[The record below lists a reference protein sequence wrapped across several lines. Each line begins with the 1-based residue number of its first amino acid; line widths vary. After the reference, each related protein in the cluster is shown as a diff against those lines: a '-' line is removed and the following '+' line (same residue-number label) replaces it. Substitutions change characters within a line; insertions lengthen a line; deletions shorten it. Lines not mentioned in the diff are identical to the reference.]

1 MGNGETDNR
10 QWRSAPGD
18 KGKSARRWVQ
28 RNDTR
33 IERVIDLLEANFGQ
47 PEQPGKRKALQ
58 VLVLT
63 ILSQNTTDLNAL
75 SAYESLMK
83 SFPPDGYDRPDQ
95 LDLPRDDEGNIDSVE
110 IRMSQ
115 VADTLPSPDW
125 DRVRSAP
132 VEDVKD
138 AIKTCGLQNTKGP
151 AIQNVLT
158 WLHEEHGRY
167 DLDALLTDCSA
178 GECIELLS
186 DIKGIGAKTAAVT
199 IMEATEKDTCPVDT
213 HVHRTATRIGL
224 VEPSGS
230 RNKTFRELN
239 EILPKGKGFSL
250 HHNLLTFGREIC
262 TSRNPSCDECFLNRI
277 CRYYRNEVQGDDM
290 TTKYT

>member
-1 MGNGETDNR
+1 MSDEQSHDNR
-10 QWRSAPGD
+10 WRSAPSE

-33 IERVIDLLEANFGQ
+33 IERVIDLLEANYGQ
-47 PEQPGKRKALQ
+47 PEQPGRRNALQ

-75 SAYESLMK
+75 NAYESLMK
-83 SFPPDGYDRPDQ
+83 SFPPDGYDRPEQ

-125 DRVRSAP
+125 DAVRTASSS
-132 VEDVKD
+132 DVKE

-151 AIQNVLT
+151 AIQNVLV
-158 WLHEEHGRY
+158 WLHEQHDHY
-167 DLDALLTDCSA
+167 DLNALLTDCSA
-178 GECIELLS
+178 EECIDLLS

-199 IMEATEKDTCPVDT
+199 VMEATEKDTCPVDT

-230 RNKTFRELN
+230 RTKTFRELN
-239 EILPKGKGFSL
+239 EILPDGKGFSL
-250 HHNLLTFGREIC
+250 HHNLLTFGRDIC

-277 CRYYRNEVQGDDM
+277 CRYYRNEVQEEDM
-290 TTKYT
+290 TTTYT